1 MKALRLKREKLEKR
15 IDNLI
20 EMRVDG
26 EITKE
31 EYLSKR
37 KEYENRIERIEQDLT
52 GHEKKR
58 GVGENTDK
66 MLMKIQETMDQMID
80 FSSGIIDHDVLD
92 GLIIK
97 IVHIDNYEYGVYLNM
112 GIELNLNSGT
122 IIEEEK
128 EIKIKR
134 FGVDNIETKKKKH
147 IEKCLENI
155 WPLTNNN

>member
-1 MKALRLKREKLEKR
+1 M
-15 IDNLI
+15 
-20 EMRVDG
+20 
-26 EITKE
+26 
-31 EYLSKR
+31 
-37 KEYENRIERIEQDLT
+37 T

-97 IVHIDNYEYGVYLNM
+97 IGVYLNM

-147 IEKCLENI
+147 IKMFDLEITFEEAKAYRKMLGKYLAINE
-155 WPLTNNN
+155 